1 MVNFVITNGI
11 TTNIYT
17 KNDDNN
23 VDSNNRIDSNDG
35 MIHKTKKLERSEK
48 DTICIIIIIIY
59 LLSHPVIS
67 SSNRPQ
73 SNERLLEQQCCRNRI
88 WCWCCWW

>member
-35 MIHKTKKLERSEK
+35 MIQNQEIRK
-48 DTICIIIIIIY
+48 I
-59 LLSHPVIS
+59 
-67 SSNRPQ
+67 
-73 SNERLLEQQCCRNRI
+73 
-88 WCWCCWW
+88 